1 MLYYGTHLTNNL
13 SIREPEGYLLCLN
26 VPVARTGTQEYLA
39 DELGFTGGGV
49 IPVYR
54 PEDEVFSTET
64 IASFEGMPVTNDHPA
79 DGVTVENI
87 HALQKGHAHNIRR
100 GTGDESD
107 LLLADL
113 IITDPYLIDQILHH
127 GKREISCGYTYELHE
142 ENGRYFQRMIRGNHI
157 AVVDAGRAGPRVS
170 IRDQQPPQA
179 AFFIPTHP
187 ETKERSSNPM
197 KNKTLSAPNPK
208 NRALARIL
216 ARVAR
221 DGDLETVAEVLGE
234 ILDPAETTAVLTEA
248 PQAEAP
254 AIPAVPAEET
264 PDEPVIAVAAADEPG
279 EGAASPLLQEILSRL
294 DQLIVLLTPAAPAA
308 ESVIHQ
314 DESPAAAPAEAA
326 PETLPEAVAEGL
338 SDVIAEALP
347 EVLEE
352 SLESPEA
359 GTQPEEISALV
370 EEILGADPEPETPA
384 IPAQDAVRAA
394 LAAVRP
400 ALAKLPKS
408 ERTRICG
415 DIAQRL
421 NKACGR
427 AGTRAADNAAGIY
440 AALARRAGN
449 SLQSDPAELGRRI
462 MEKRNINYK
471 TV

>member
-1 MLYYGTHLTNNL
+1 MKTK
-13 SIREPEGYLLCLN
+13 
-26 VPVARTGTQEYLA
+26 
-39 DELGFTGGGV
+39 
-49 IPVYR
+49 
-54 PEDEVFSTET
+54 
-64 IASFEGMPVTNDHPA
+64 
-79 DGVTVENI
+79 TV
-87 HALQKGHAHNIRR
+87 
-100 GTGDESD
+100 
-107 LLLADL
+107 
-113 IITDPYLIDQILHH
+113 
-127 GKREISCGYTYELHE
+127 
-142 ENGRYFQRMIRGNHI
+142 
-157 AVVDAGRAGPRVS
+157 
-170 IRDQQPPQA
+170 
-179 AFFIPTHP
+179 
-187 ETKERSSNPM
+187 
-197 KNKTLSAPNPK
+197 SAPNPK

-234 ILDPAETTAVLTEA
+234 ILDPAETTVVLTEA

-254 AIPAVPAEET
+254 AIPAIPAVPEEET
-264 PDEPVIAVAAADEPG
+264 PAEPVIAVVAADEPG

-294 DQLIVLLTPAAPAA
+294 DQLIVLLTPAATAAA
-308 ESVIHQ
+308 EPVIRQ
-314 DESPAAAPAEAA
+314 DESPAADPAEAA
-326 PETLPEAVAEGL
+326 PVSLPEAVAEGL

-352 SLESPEA
+352 SLEGPA
-359 GTQPEEISALV
+359 DGTQPEEISALV

-384 IPAQDAVRAA
+384 IPAIPAQDAMRAA

-462 MEKRNINYK
+462 MEKRNINYQK
-471 TV
+471 